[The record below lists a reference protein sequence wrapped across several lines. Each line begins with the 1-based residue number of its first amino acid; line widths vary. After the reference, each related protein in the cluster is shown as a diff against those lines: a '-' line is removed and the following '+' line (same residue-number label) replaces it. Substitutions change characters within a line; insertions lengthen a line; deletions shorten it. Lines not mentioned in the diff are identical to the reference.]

1 MAPVKYFRFFY
12 KQLLYK
18 YFNNNNDNNN
28 NNNNNNNNASL
39 ISVFKK
45 FNRMIRLVD
54 VNVYNLYIY
63 SRVIFRD
70 FFEKK

>member
-18 YFNNNNDNNN
+18 YFNNN

>member
-18 YFNNNNDNNN
+18 YFNN

>member
-1 MAPVKYFRFFY
+1 MAQVKYFRFFY

-18 YFNNNNDNNN
+18 YFNNNNNNN
-28 NNNNNNNNASL
+28 NNTSL
-39 ISVFKK
+39 ISIFKQ
-45 FNRMIRLVD
+45 FNWMIQLVD